1 MGFYFKNN
9 LSKKAFHQ
17 SLKLTQIATQ
27 DSQKQLQNPDSCLN
41 EYSHLAVNIE
51 KQFICLQKECNQILV
66 IDSKG
71 IPTVRQPCSHKFSKE
86 DKTCFMLKL
95 PIKQQLLQYLQK
107 GDMLDN
113 HDIVSTTVPNEGI
126 RKDVS
131 SGDCYRALVKN
142 GNITNRTM
150 TGTLNIDGAD
160 FFKSRKF
167 GFWPC
172 MAVINEV
179 PYKKRRSNMVLMALW
194 YGNKKPP
201 RDSFLEFALKELKS
215 LESDPIEFNGIK
227 YLFRPLIVSVDTI
240 ARPIVRNSTQ
250 FNGEFGCDWCLH
262 PGKNILALLKQNV
275 VKFRFITSSLGVF
288 EFL

>member
-1 MGFYFKNN
+1 LGFYFKNN

-27 DSQKQLQNPDSCLN
+27 DSQKQLQNPESCLN
-41 EYSHLAVNIE
+41 EYSHLAVNIQ
-51 KQFICLQKECNQILV
+51 KQFICLQKECSQILV

-71 IPTVRQPCSHKFSKE
+71 IPTARQPCGHKLSKE

-95 PIKQQLLQYLQK
+95 PIKQQLLHYLQE

-113 HDIVSTTVPNEGI
+113 KDFVSATIPNEGI

-131 SGDCYRALVKN
+131 SGDCCRTLVKN
-142 GNITNRTM
+142 RHITNRTM
-150 TGTLNIDGAD
+150 TGILNIDGAD
-160 FFKSRKF
+160 FFKSSKF

-201 RDSFLEFALKELKS
+201 RDSFLEFALQDLQS
-215 LESDPIEFNGIK
+215 LESDPIEFKGITVPSISMGSP
-227 YLFRPLIVSVDTI
+227 RAVP
-240 ARPIVRNSTQ
+240 
-250 FNGEFGCDWCLH
+250 
-262 PGKNILALLKQNV
+262 
-275 VKFRFITSSLGVF
+275 
-288 EFL
+288 